1 MANVVKLYY
10 VDTGATYKQWEL
22 LPNKLLVIDSIADY
36 LATKSAMTISN
47 FQYVKNELEI
57 GINVDLAQ
65 SYSEPKTTTSFK
77 YVSIQNDGEQVH
89 YYFIKKIIW
98 RSKSAVRLELV
109 MDVLNTFKEGTDYIF
124 KENTR
129 ISREHKD
136 RIQLARLINRI
147 GDMPYS
153 NNPSLFDEFGHFIYP
168 DIICEWFAEEENFGR
183 IVLFEI
189 TGSNYGGLMRGL
201 DSDDVPALEC
211 YKIKKDNLEKTFICE
226 CAELGQAEQDIVFLD
241 ENGDDVA
248 TIPSID
254 FENYYLGVM
263 VREDIP
269 SADDFTWDTPD
280 NFSWIAGGDGYGTFY
295 YQIIGILE
303 QGARYQR
310 KIDLYSEGL
319 NPILYG
325 EEKGEIAGDRN
336 NWYLIYKDASLRC
349 YLTSDTGFPV
359 EIITG
364 SNEIV
369 AGDLVEGNYYYV
381 LPERNPNRKVELMTN
396 EGIYESSMITKNVFG
411 FDAML
416 YITYFYKSGANVV
429 VGRLIYENVFGWR
442 YVPYLSKIE
451 YTTSKIK
458 ILSNYNVIKANILTS
473 LTTEIPAI
481 RNGSN
486 QDFNTSSTTKNV
498 WPFSALNRRD
508 STLVKIIKLPYRPT
522 DDDFTGWKYDD
533 DSHMLYLDNLDN
545 ILENSFDE
553 NFNPLSSLFVNGD
566 EVDIT
571 DLRNDIYESKLYHS
585 DYYQPKFVYDSFSFI
600 FTLERINMSS
610 YVESSQF
617 KIIFRAS
624 NTINS
629 RFLFTFPNYQI
640 EGKLLEDYSNILI
653 VARNN
658 DVPYYTDSYME
669 YIKTGFNYDVK
680 SKQRQEAGTWI
691 GTALSLVGSIASF
704 ASSGV
709 TGGFGILSGITFGTT
724 AISQLVNAVNTTA
737 QAEANQAQKLLQ
749 LKHQQSSVASAD
761 DVDLMSAYTNNKA
774 KWMLYRVSERME
786 KLLASLFFYAGYS
799 ADRMG
804 LPSHNTRVNFDYL
817 ECEASIEKVASIPDD
832 CLNELINCFKIGV
845 TYLHKTTRELDKWD
859 FEQKYENWEINLL
872 GE

>member
-98 RSKSAVRLELV
+98 RSKSAVRLELI

-129 ISREHKD
+129 IAREHKD
-136 RIQLARLINRI
+136 RIQFSRLINRI
-147 GDMPYS
+147 GNKPYS
-153 NNPSLFDEFGHFIYP
+153 SNPSLFNEFGHFISP

-201 DSDDVPALEC
+201 DSDDAPALEC
-211 YKIKKDNLEKTFICE
+211 YKVKKNNLEKTFICE

-269 SADDFTWDTPD
+269 SVDDSYWETPS
-280 NFSWIAGGDGYGTFY
+280 NFVWIAGGDGYGTFY

-325 EEKGEIAGDRN
+325 EEKGEITEDGN
-336 NWYLIYKDASLRC
+336 NWYLVYKDASLKC
-349 YLTSDTGFPV
+349 YLTSDLGFDILLV
-359 EIITG
+359 SG

-369 AGDLVEGNYYYV
+369 ASDLVEGNYYYV
-381 LPERNPNRKVELMTN
+381 LPERNENRKVSIVTN
-396 EGIYESSMITKNVFG
+396 ENFYVSSFINKNVFG
-411 FDAML
+411 VDSRQQ
-416 YITYFYKSGANVV
+416 ITFFYKDGANIK
-429 VGRLIYENVFGWR
+429 VGAFGYDNIFGWR
-442 YVPYLSKIE
+442 YTGKFE
-451 YTTSKIK
+451 YTTTKIK
-458 ILSNYNVIKANILTS
+458 ILSNYKVIKTNILTS
-473 LTTEIPAI
+473 LNSSISAI

-486 QDFNTSSTTKNV
+486 QVFNLTNITKSV

-522 DDDFTGWKYDD
+522 DEAFTGWKYDD
-533 DSHMLYLDNLDN
+533 DSHMIYLDNLDVN
-545 ILENSFDE
+545 LENSFDV
-553 NFNPLSSLFVNGD
+553 NYNPLSSLFVNGD

-617 KIIFRAS
+617 NIVFKAS

-629 RFLFTFPNYQI
+629 RFLFSFPNYQI

-658 DVPYYTDSYME
+658 DVPYYTDSYMT

-704 ASSGV
+704 ASSGI

-737 QAEANQAQKLLQ
+737 QAEANQSQKLLQ

-786 KLLASLFFYAGYS
+786 KLLANLFFYAGYS

-804 LPSHNTRVNFDYL
+804 LPIHNTRVNFDYL

>member
-57 GINVDLAQ
+57 GLNVDLAQ

-77 YVSIQNDGEQVH
+77 YVSVQNDGEQVH
-89 YYFIKKIIW
+89 YYFIKNIIW

-109 MDVLNTFKEGTDYIF
+109 MDVLNTFKEGTDYFF

-136 RIQLARLINRI
+136 RIQFARLVNKI
-147 GDMPYS
+147 GDMPY
-153 NNPSLFDEFGHFIYP
+153 NNFPSLFDEFGHFTAP
-168 DIICEWFAEEENFGR
+168 DTICEWFAEEDNFGR

-189 TGSNYGGLMRGL
+189 TGSNYGGLMYAV
-201 DSDDVPALEC
+201 DSDNNPALKC
-211 YKIKKDNLEKTFICE
+211 YKISKNGLEKTFICE
-226 CAELGQAEQDIVFLD
+226 CAELGQAEKDIVFLD

-248 TIPSID
+248 SIPSID

-263 VREDIP
+263 AREDIA
-269 SADDFTWDTPD
+269 SADDFSWDIPY
-280 NFSWIAGGDGYGTFY
+280 NFAWIAGGDGYGTFY

-325 EEKGEIAGDRN
+325 EEKGEITGDRN

-349 YLTSDTGFPV
+349 YLTNDTGFSTN
-359 EIITG
+359 IITG

-369 AGDLVEGNYYYV
+369 ASDLVEGNYYYV
-381 LPERNPNRKVELMTN
+381 LPERNENRNVSLITN
-396 EGIYESSMITKNVFG
+396 ENFYVSTFISKNVFG
-411 FDAML
+411 FDSRQQ
-416 YITYFYKSGANVV
+416 ITYFYKDGANIKTGV
-429 VGRLIYENVFGWR
+429 LQYDNIFGWR
-442 YVPYLSKIE
+442 YTGKTE

-458 ILSNYNVIKANILTS
+458 ILSHYLVIKTNILTTFNTS
-473 LTTEIPAI
+473 ISAI

-486 QDFNTSSTTKNV
+486 QDFDTVGTLAFV
-498 WPFSALNRRD
+498 WPFSTLNRKD

-522 DDDFTGWKYDD
+522 DDAFTGWKYDG

-545 ILENSFDE
+545 VLENSFED
-553 NFNPLSSLFVNGD
+553 NFNPLSSLFVDGD
-566 EVDIT
+566 EIDIT
-571 DLRNDIYESKLYHS
+571 DLRNDIYESKIYHS

-617 KIIFRAS
+617 NIVFRAS

-629 RFLFTFPNYQI
+629 RFLFSFPNYQI

-658 DVPYYTDSYME
+658 DVPYYTDSYMQ

-704 ASSGV
+704 ASSGI
-709 TGGFGILSGITFGTT
+709 TGGFGVLSGITFGTT

-786 KLLASLFFYAGYS
+786 KLLANLFFYAGYS

-804 LPSHNTRVNFDYL
+804 LPDHNTRVNFDYL
-817 ECEASIEKVASIPDD
+817 QCEASIEKVASMPDD
-832 CLNELINCFKIGV
+832 CLNELINCLKIGI

-859 FEQKYENWEINLL
+859 FEQKYENWENSLL
-872 GE
+872 GD